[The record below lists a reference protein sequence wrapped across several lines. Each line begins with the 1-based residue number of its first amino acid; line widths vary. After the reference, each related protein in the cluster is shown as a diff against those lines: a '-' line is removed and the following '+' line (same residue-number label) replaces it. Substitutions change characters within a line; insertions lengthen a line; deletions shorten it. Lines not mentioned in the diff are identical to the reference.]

1 MAFNSHLLTQYISPL
16 KDSSNIPAPG
26 KKKSQLLVQQN
37 NMEQDFKC
45 EAKASF
51 SELKLE
57 VRRTENN
64 TKFCCWGEKNG
75 WIFIL
80 TFFWEKVKLLVA
92 QSCPTLCD
100 PMDCSL
106 PHYSVHGILQ
116 ARRLEQAAVPFSRG
130 SSRIFPQLL
139 FFSWHICNTPLY
151 SVF

>member
-26 KKKSQLLVQQN
+26 KKKSQFLVQQN

-80 TFFWEKVKLLVA
+80 TFF
-92 QSCPTLCD
+92 
-100 PMDCSL
+100 
-106 PHYSVHGILQ
+106 
-116 ARRLEQAAVPFSRG
+116 
-130 SSRIFPQLL
+130 
-139 FFSWHICNTPLY
+139 
-151 SVF
+151 